1 MSSYFSKQSN
11 LNTSQNDINSKCD
24 IIKTESDS
32 LKIKRRLM
40 QSVIVKTFIDNNF
53 QNKLSTDEYNVLIK
67 KLTDETLLMCN
78 DKK

>member
-1 MSSYFSKQSN
+1 MGSYFLKQLN
-11 LNTSQNDINSKCD
+11 LDTSQNDITSECD
-24 IIKTESDS
+24 NIKTESDS
-32 LKIKRRLM
+32 IKIKRKLI
-40 QSVIVKTFIDNNF
+40 QSIIVKTFIDNNF